1 MGFYKPSKGFILVDG
16 KNIFENEDRPL
27 LNIGYVPQETYL
39 YDETIKQNIAFA
51 TDPSEIDEKKI
62 FEVIRNSNL
71 EEFIETLPLG
81 INSKVGELG
90 DKFSGGQKQRIG
102 IARSL
107 YNNPD
112 VLILDE
118 STSSLDQKNELAI
131 LSEIKKYK
139 ENKIVII
146 ISHKKTTTAMCDRV
160 FEIANKEI
168 KLIK

>member
-1 MGFYKPSKGFILVDG
+1 MIKKTFKILFYVFKASIL
-16 KNIFENEDRPL
+16 F
-27 LNIGYVPQETYL
+27 
-39 YDETIKQNIAFA
+39 
-51 TDPSEIDEKKI
+51 S
-62 FEVIRNSNL
+62 SNL
-71 EEFIETLPLG
+71 LTPKEFLG
-81 INSKVGELG
+81 YELG